1 MATGAGLAVANA
13 TARELPG
20 VYAQTPMPSVTAFP
34 SLADNPRCTIQGSY
48 CQGPNPCLAQAR
60 KLKTPLPT
68 ACLPSACQGP
78 VRGSTWAHMA
88 CLLALAYRE
97 PSSAAHWELMLH
109 SDNTM
114 ILLLPLPTCLAPL

>member
-20 VYAQTPMPSVTAFP
+20 VFAQTPMPSVPAFP

-48 CQGPNPCLAQAR
+48 CQGANPCLAQGQEVKQPSANCMPA
-60 KLKTPLPT
+60 K
-68 ACLPSACQGP
+68 CLPGP
-78 VRGSTWAHMA
+78 SQRVYFAPMA
-88 CLLALAYRE
+88 CLLALAYRK
-97 PSSAAHWELMLH
+97 PSSAAHWGLMLH

-114 ILLLPLPTCLAPL
+114 IL